1 VFGCSGI
8 EHKNEVYSCS
18 QLTAGE
24 QVVEPDVKPVGLPSV
39 VSRPQVVTTKLFV
52 PAPVST
58 PSPTSISPPAPSV
71 PISAN
76 SVPVTKFPSFS
87 SNTRPQ
93 TVTRKTFVPTEIAF
107 SPAHSPT
114 AACSP
119 ARAVQ
124 LPHSSPPPPMPLPST
139 FSRPQAA
146 TSKIFAPRTEE
157 MNKGF
162 LMFSEEEPGVT
173 GMFLQESEHCSL
185 ITVPYY
191 VNTTVV
197 NHE

>member
-24 QVVEPDVKPVGLPSV
+24 QLVEPDVKPVGLPLV

-52 PAPVST
+52 PAPVPT
-58 PSPTSISPPAPSV
+58 PSPTSTSPPAPSV

-76 SVPVTKFPSFS
+76 SVPVTKFPLFS
-87 SNTRPQ
+87 STRPQ
-93 TVTRKTFVPTEIAF
+93 TVTRKTFVPTQSSV
-107 SPAHSPT
+107 SPTHSPT
-114 AACSP
+114 AARPP

-124 LPHSSPPPPMPLPST
+124 LSHSSPPLPMTLPSA

-173 GMFLQESEHCSL
+173 GMFLH
-185 ITVPYY
+185 V
-191 VNTTVV
+191 
-197 NHE
+197 

>member
-1 VFGCSGI
+1 MFGCSGI
-8 EHKNEVYSCS
+8 EHKDEVYSCS

-24 QVVEPDVKPVGLPSV
+24 QPVEPDVKPVGLPPV
-39 VSRPQVVTTKLFV
+39 VSRPQVVTTKIFV

-58 PSPTSISPPAPSV
+58 PSPASASSPVPSV

-76 SVPVTKFPSFS
+76 SVPVTKFPLFS
-87 SNTRPQ
+87 SSTRPQ
-93 TVTRKTFVPTEIAF
+93 TVTSKIFVPTQSAV
-107 SPAHSPT
+107 SPT
-114 AACSP
+114 HTPTADHSP

-124 LPHSSPPPPMPLPST
+124 LSDSSPPPHMPLPSA

-162 LMFSEEEPGVT
+162 LMFSEEEPGLT
-173 GMFLQESEHCSL
+173 GMFHR
-185 ITVPYY
+185 V
-191 VNTTVV
+191 
-197 NHE
+197 

>member
-24 QVVEPDVKPVGLPSV
+24 QLVEPDLKPVGLPSV
-39 VSRPQVVTTKLFV
+39 GSRPQVVTTKLFV
-52 PAPVST
+52 PAPVPT
-58 PSPTSISPPAPSV
+58 PSPTSTSCPALSV

-87 SNTRPQ
+87 STRPQ
-93 TVTRKTFVPTEIAF
+93 TVTRKTFVPTQPTV
-107 SPAHSPT
+107 SPTHSPT
-114 AACSP
+114 AAHSP
-119 ARAVQ
+119 RAVQ
-124 LPHSSPPPPMPLPST
+124 LSHSSPPPPMPLPPA

-173 GMFLQESEHCSL
+173 RRFLH
-185 ITVPYY
+185 V
-191 VNTTVV
+191 
-197 NHE
+197 

>member
-1 VFGCSGI
+1 MFGCSGI

-24 QVVEPDVKPVGLPSV
+24 QLVEPDVKPIGLPSV

-52 PAPVST
+52 PAPVPT
-58 PSPTSISPPAPSV
+58 PSPTSTSSPAPSV

-76 SVPVTKFPSFS
+76 SVPVTKFPLFTS
-87 SNTRPQ
+87 STRPQ
-93 TVTRKTFVPTEIAF
+93 TVTRKTFVPTQSAI
-107 SPAHSPT
+107 SPTHSPT
-114 AACSP
+114 AARTA

-124 LPHSSPPPPMPLPST
+124 LSHSSPSPPMPLPSA

-157 MNKGF
+157 MNKGY

-173 GMFLQESEHCSL
+173 GTFLH
-185 ITVPYY
+185 V
-191 VNTTVV
+191 
-197 NHE
+197 